1 MTGIR
6 SVQAVIFQA
15 AILMRGFR
23 GFRFGWILMI
33 PLALVLIGA
42 VIELT
47 KMFLASRERQALIE
61 SGVDP
66 DTVQKKTP
74 TLR

>member
-1 MTGIR
+1 
-6 SVQAVIFQA
+6 
-15 AILMRGFR
+15 
-23 GFRFGWILMI
+23 MI
-33 PLALVLIGA
+33 PLALVVIGA

-66 DTVQKKTP
+66 ETVQKKAP

>member
-1 MTGIR
+1 M
-6 SVQAVIFQA
+6 QAVILQA
-15 AILMRGFR
+15 AILMRGF
-23 GFRFGWILMI
+23 GFKHSRFGWIVMI
-33 PLALVLIGA
+33 PLALVVIGA

-66 DTVQKKTP
+66 ETVQKKAP

>member
-1 MTGIR
+1 
-6 SVQAVIFQA
+6 
-15 AILMRGFR
+15 MRGF
-23 GFRFGWILMI
+23 GFRHSRFGWIVMI
-33 PLALVLIGA
+33 PLALVVIGA

-66 DTVQKKTP
+66 DSVQKKAP